1 MVQLFKK
8 EVCFAEMNTL
18 QNDIYIFFK
27 NILCHH
33 QFLKMSAGILKELS
47 QCNVRRNIEP
57 NERLVYGWRKIMEN
71 IMCGYGHHE

>member
-1 MVQLFKK
+1 MVELFKK

-18 QNDIYIFFK
+18 QNDIYIYIYFK

-33 QFLKMSAGILKELS
+33 QFLKMSTGILKELS

-57 NERLVYGWRKIMEN
+57 NAKKCTHIFK
-71 IMCGYGHHE
+71 